1 MKKANHFDEIDQ
13 ALKFNEPVEPTHEF
27 FTDLSDVR
35 GDYQE
40 RQVFRAFGAKKEK
53 DRYIFNYEINK
64 DNKTLLFLGG
74 MRGSGKSTELAKYAQ
89 LLHNPQCYFVVT
101 CNIDKDLSLD
111 DMEFMDILILM
122 LEKLT
127 LKMEDAKVRVDKDA
141 AESLQKWFQN
151 RVTEINRSIKGEAGI
166 ELGVEAGKDS
176 IFKWLLGAFATLK
189 MGVSGS
195 AERKQSIRS
204 TLKNNFIDFSQKFN
218 EYVLEAGRALRE
230 QHKAREILFII
241 DGLEKTWTAEV
252 RRKIVIDEANRLQQ
266 ITANIIYTLPIELMK
281 ERQQI
286 NQFAT
291 QVISFP
297 YIKITKRDGSPV
309 EESYTRL
316 RQFVFKRINTD
327 LFEKMEIVDTAIEY
341 SGGSPRELLRI
352 LERAYFLSDE
362 EAGLIQ
368 EAALQKALEKLGN
381 QTAQFLTPD
390 EWKKIGEVIEN
401 LKHGKDTGYD
411 ALTET
416 LLEKLILME
425 YNDGTYK
432 NVNPVLKL
440 SNLYRQKFD
449 S

>member
-13 ALKFNEPVEPTHEF
+13 ALKFNEPIEPTHAF
-27 FTDLSDVR
+27 FVDLNDVR
-35 GDYQE
+35 GEYQE
-40 RQVFRAFGAKKEK
+40 KQIFRAFGVKKK
-53 DRYIFNYEINK
+53 TDQCVFNYEINK

-127 LKMEDAKVRVDKDA
+127 LKMEEARIQVDEEAAK
-141 AESLQKWFQN
+141 SLKRWFEN
-151 RVTEINRSIKGEAGI
+151 RVVEINRSITGEAGI
-166 ELGVEAGKDS
+166 ELGAEAGKNNV
-176 IFKWLLGAFATLK
+176 FKWLLGVFATLK

-195 AERKQSIRS
+195 VERKQSIRS
-204 TLKNNFIDFSQKFN
+204 TLKNNFIDFSRKFN
-218 EYVLEAGRALRE
+218 EYLLEAGRALRE
-230 QHKAREILFII
+230 KNKAQEILFII

-252 RRKIVIDEANRLQQ
+252 RRKIIVDEANRLQQ
-266 ITANIIYTLPIELMK
+266 IKTNIIYTLPIELMK

-297 YIKITKRDGSPV
+297 YIKIAQKDDTPV
-309 EESYTRL
+309 AESYERL
-316 RQFVFKRINTD
+316 RQFVFKRINPA
-327 LFEKMEIVDTAIEY
+327 LFEDPAIADKAIEY

-362 EAGLIQ
+362 ETGQIQ
-368 EAALQKALEKLGN
+368 SAALDRALVKLGN
-381 QTAQFLTPD
+381 QTAQYLTPE
-390 EWKKIGEVIEN
+390 EWKKIGEVIKNIEQQ
-401 LKHGKDTGYD
+401 KDTDYD
-411 ALTET
+411 PIIET

-425 YNDGTYK
+425 YNDGTFK
-432 NVNPVLKL
+432 NINPVLKL